1 MSLSVRLRHA
11 VSGFDLDVSWDIGCE
26 LAVLFGYSGSGKSMT
41 LQMIAGFT
49 RPDEGRVVSGEEV
62 LFDSA
67 RRVDTPVRARSFGYV
82 TQACTLFP
90 HMTVRRNIEYALKG
104 YGRDECDERTEEMI
118 EAFRLGH
125 LAAKR
130 PAELSGGE
138 QQRAQLA
145 RAIAPQPRALLLD
158 EPFSALD
165 APVRDEMREI
175 VRQVAAEHGV
185 PTVLV
190 THDLYEAYTMA
201 SKMVLYVDGRVV
213 SAGSPCEVFS
223 RPGSPEV
230 ERLLANE
237 RLFAL

>member
-1 MSLSVRLRHA
+1 MSLSVRLRRA
-11 VSGFDLDVSWDIGCE
+11 VPGFDLDVSWDIGCE
-26 LAVLFGYSGSGKSMT
+26 LAVLFGYSGSGKSMS
-41 LQMIAGFT
+41 LQMIAGFA
-49 RPDEGRVVSGEEV
+49 RPDEGLVVSGEDV

-67 RRVDTPVRARSFGYV
+67 RRVDTPARTRSFGYV

-104 YGRDECDERTEEMI
+104 YSRDARDRRVDGMLED
-118 EAFRLGH
+118 FRLWH

-130 PAELSGGE
+130 PKELSGGE

-145 RAIAPQPRALLLD
+145 RAIAPRPRALLLD

-165 APVRDEMREI
+165 APVREEMREI
-175 VRQVAAEHGV
+175 VRRVVVEHGV

-201 SKMVLYVDGRVV
+201 SRMIIYVDGRVV
-213 SAGSPCEVFS
+213 GAGSPCEVFS
-223 RPGSPEV
+223 TPGSPDV
-230 ERLLANE
+230 ERLLASE